1 MKYLK
6 QSILILLLVIL
17 PFGVSA
23 QKKNSIFSDRNVLV
37 EVGPDDESISL
48 TVFSLPKD
56 GETRYYLSIGPV
68 GIGNK
73 IIQVYVDP
81 ISELFIPLGSSLDES
96 MKTLETIYDFFK
108 MPKGS
113 ENTILGC
120 LTPIQPKDD
129 TEVFRVVSGKRL
141 FSRYVVFSIQ
151 RDEYLREAQISK
163 SEFRN
168 LMGSMKIYR
177 KIHPKEK

>member
-1 MKYLK
+1 MKFLK
-6 QSILILLLVIL
+6 QTTILLLLAVL
-17 PFGVSA
+17 TFSVSA
-23 QKKNSIFSDRNVLV
+23 QKKTTVFDRNVLV
-37 EVGPDDESISL
+37 EVGPDDETTSL
-48 TVFSLPKD
+48 EVFSLPKD
-56 GETRYYLSIGPV
+56 GELRYYLSVGPV

-73 IIQVYVDP
+73 VVQVYADP
-81 ISELFIPLGSSLDES
+81 ISELFIPLGNTLDES
-96 MKTLETIYDFFK
+96 MKTLETINDYFK

-120 LTPIQPKDD
+120 LTPILPKDD
-129 TEVFRVVSGKRL
+129 TEVFKVTTGKQL

-168 LMGSMKIYR
+168 LMNSMKFYR
-177 KIHPKEK
+177 KFHPKEK